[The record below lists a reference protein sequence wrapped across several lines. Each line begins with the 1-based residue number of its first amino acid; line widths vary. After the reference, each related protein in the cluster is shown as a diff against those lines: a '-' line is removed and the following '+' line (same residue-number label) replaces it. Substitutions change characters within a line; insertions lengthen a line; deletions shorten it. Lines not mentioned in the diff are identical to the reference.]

1 MPVIYI
7 TALSFI
13 AAAASVL
20 LALALGVA
28 SDNAWAVLPLCA
40 LSLLMLAASAYL
52 IIRKALWPIDKT
64 NEALERIEAGD
75 YRGAV
80 DIASDGPFGAL
91 AGRLRRLMDSLDESA
106 ARRGELLETMPDLVM
121 DIDRTGNVAYFNE
134 AAARLTG
141 YAEEDVLERPFL
153 GLLDKRS
160 TDEAREAFERVL
172 DGEPVK
178 DLELI
183 LTLKDGGVKLF
194 EFNAVPV
201 RRAGAAAICRVVGR
215 DIDGRK
221 EIIDEL
227 RKARAEAEESS
238 EKLQQTVRDLEDFA
252 LLAVRREIKMH
263 EIREMLHKLR
273 KDMGV
278 KKGPGAG
285 ASRDLARDIYR
296 S

>member
-13 AAAASVL
+13 AATASVL

-28 SDNAWAVLPLCA
+28 SGNAWAVLPLCT
-40 LSLLMLAASAYL
+40 LSLLLLAAAAYL
-52 IIRKALWPIDKT
+52 IIKKALRPIDRT
-64 NEALERIEAGD
+64 SEALERIEAGD
-75 YRGAV
+75 YRGAAE
-80 DIASDGPFGAL
+80 IAPDGPFGAL
-91 AGRLRRLMDSLDESA
+91 AGRLGRLMDSLDESA
-106 ARRGELLETMPDLVM
+106 VRRGELLETMPDLVM
-121 DIDRTGNVAYFNE
+121 DIDRAGNVAYFNE

-178 DLELI
+178 GLELT
-183 LTLKDGGVKLF
+183 LTLKDGGARLF

-201 RRAGAAAICRVVGR
+201 RRAGAVAICRAVGR
-215 DIDGRK
+215 DMEGR
-221 EIIDEL
+221 EGIVLEL
-227 RKARAEAEESS
+227 RKARAEAEESY

-252 LLAVRREIKMH
+252 LIAVRREVKMQ
-263 EIREMLHKLR
+263 EIREMLHELR

-278 KKGPGAG
+278 KKGPGAAG
-285 ASRDLARDIYR
+285 SRDLARNGYLP
-296 S
+296 